1 MSEAESHCPGWSLSV
16 AWNMNQP
23 QSHLC
28 PVSPSRAALQVWD
41 VCAQGARGAGDRR
54 SLGHLEPLR
63 DLLEDL
69 RRRHKDG
76 DPGVQQARVSDWG
89 ELTEGEKLCAL
100 AGPSPCGTKDRGL
113 CPGDGWLC
121 PAWVRQD
128 LVIGVW
134 VKCSKKRS
142 LQG

>member
-1 MSEAESHCPGWSLSV
+1 M
-16 AWNMNQP
+16 
-23 QSHLC
+23 
-28 PVSPSRAALQVWD
+28 
-41 VCAQGARGAGDRR
+41 
-54 SLGHLEPLR
+54 
-63 DLLEDL
+63 
-69 RRRHKDG
+69 
-76 DPGVQQARVSDWG
+76 SDWG
-89 ELTEGEKLCAL
+89 ELTEGEKQFVLWL
-100 AGPSPCGTKDRGL
+100 APVLVGTKDRGL